1 METKKI
7 SRTILNIQKNL
18 LLKMHVKL
26 VYEDDNGESKLFH
39 NEFEFNGSNY
49 ITIEN
54 MPFMTLELK
63 DRDGGW
69 DKSRNIMITPM
80 NIVHVVKAMER
91 LIDAIY
97 GDDIFAVNSNNKIVI
112 YKDMVEKHTERIFN
126 LGANQRLVITP
137 AIILDHNDVEVEGV
151 IMYINKPDNSV
162 ELSIDAFEALAYNI
176 KKIDLFTYSQLL
188 INYFM
193 MQDNKILNKPQE
205 RKSYAPPKRDVFS
218 KDSMIVQGNVKRNS
232 DLFDGL
238 GKK

>member
-80 NIVHVVKAMER
+80 NIVHVVKAMDR

-112 YKDMVEKHTERIFN
+112 YKDMVEKYTERIFN

-137 AIILDHNDVEVEGV
+137 AIILDHNDIEVEGV
-151 IMYINKPDNSV
+151 VI
-162 ELSIDAFEALAYNI
+162 
-176 KKIDLFTYSQLL
+176 T
-188 INYFM
+188 
-193 MQDNKILNKPQE
+193 
-205 RKSYAPPKRDVFS
+205 R
-218 KDSMIVQGNVKRNS
+218 
-232 DLFDGL
+232 
-238 GKK
+238 